1 MKKLILVFLFF
12 LALWFSFAQ
21 TSNPV
26 CNNDW
31 YVIDWY
37 DNVKRNQF
45 LEYSIKTSDWNQPFL
60 LKWITYK
67 FFDNDKVLDVSKTD
81 TYATY
86 FKSLWAKKLQVEFSD
101 DNGCNYKISKNITV
115 YEKLIVYIWDS
126 MDEFQLGFDENFQK
140 HSIFFDKILL
150 DSISSISNDDLTN
163 KILENVWYLKSSDN
177 IVISTQVFDRI
188 FDVFQKLVK
197 SDLIDFS
204 KKNMYL
210 IWENKLF
217 MKRTLTKY
225 LKPFKDPN
233 IFVVEKNYLLNFLS
247 DLSFDKTSFDPNY
260 ISNISLDSWTQS
272 KFMFV
277 SHAVDYL
284 IYQWMSINIISFL
297 LLLSLSILVISFL
310 RQFIG
315 LSIFGLF
322 YPLVFS
328 LSLLFVWI
336 KLSLVLLLITFISTM
351 ITKFIV
357 KKIYL
362 LYNAKIALLMILYI
376 CFLFW
381 FMFLDSFLWLKL
393 IDFQLFDNMFVI
405 FPLIFIAIIWD
416 KIFNDGFRLFSL
428 WSLFSLMEFLLVSFL
443 SYFLLD
449 WSSARHM
456 MIAYPEIILFI
467 FILNII
473 LWRFTGLQFLEY
485 FRFIPLIKKQFEE
498 E

>member
-21 TSNPV
+21 EEKLCDANF
-26 CNNDW
+26 
-31 YVIDWY
+31 YVIDGY
-37 DNVKRNQF
+37 ENVKKDQF
-45 LEYSIKTSDWNQPFL
+45 VEYSIKTLDGNKPLL
-60 LKWITYK
+60 LKSVAYRFLDAGKI
-67 FFDNDKVLDVSKTD
+67 LDVSNTD
-81 TYATY
+81 SYATY
-86 FKSLWAKKLQVEFSD
+86 FKSLWNKKLQVEFTD
-101 DNGCNYKISKNITV
+101 GNWCKYKLSKDIIV
-115 YEKLIVYIWDS
+115 YKNLIVYIWDS
-126 MDEFQLGFDENFQK
+126 MDEFQLWFEDNFQK
-140 HSIFFDKILL
+140 HSIFFDKIIL

-163 KILENVWYLKSSDN
+163 KILENVGYLKSADN

-197 SDLIDFS
+197 SDLMDFS

-210 IWENKLF
+210 IWENKVF

-225 LKPFKDPN
+225 LRPLKDPN

-247 DLSFDKTSFDPNY
+247 DLSFDKTKFDSDF
-260 ISNISLDSWTQS
+260 ISNISLDSWIQS
-272 KFMFV
+272 KFLFF
-277 SHAVDYL
+277 SNIVDYL

-297 LLLSLSILVISFL
+297 LLLSLSILIISFL

-315 LSIFGLF
+315 LSVFWLF

-328 LSLLFVWI
+328 LSLFFVWI
-336 KLSLVLLLITFISTM
+336 KLSLILLLITFFSTI
-351 ITKFIV
+351 ITKFIM

-376 CFLFW
+376 CFLFG
-381 FMFLDSFLWLKL
+381 FMFIDSFLWLNF
-393 IDFQLFDNMFVI
+393 IDFQSFDNMFI
-405 FPLIFIAIIWD
+405 LFPLIFIAIIWD
-416 KIFNDGFRLFSL
+416 KIFNDWFRLLSF
-428 WSLFSLMEFLLVSFL
+428 WSLFSLIEFLLVSFL
-443 SYFLLD
+443 SYFLLS
-449 WSSARHM
+449 WSGARHM
-456 MIAYPEIILFI
+456 MMAYPEIIILI